1 MKTTRDKNTQ
11 TFSKHFNIIH
21 LYSQPFSTQAPA
33 TPKYRLMY
41 RFQLESLCLCLL
53 GKEES
58 ANENIQC
65 ICAATEWGSVLM
77 GAVGGAAGL
86 LGETEAKRRWLPG
99 HGVGTGCLLFVVT

>member
-21 LYSQPFSTQAPA
+21 LYSQPFSTQASA
-33 TPKYRLMY
+33 TPKFRLMCH
-41 RFQLESLCLCLL
+41 FQLESLCLCLL

-65 ICAATEWGSVLM
+65 LCAATEWGSVLM

-86 LGETEAKRRWLPG
+86 
-99 HGVGTGCLLFVVT
+99 